1 MMPQLCPEVR
11 MHLIKRHYLIGGGA
25 ILLAAALTLG
35 AVARRDEPD
44 SVTLPEHTAIRVTL
58 DQSLASNQSRPGDL
72 FEATVS
78 DAVVLDGK
86 VVIPQ
91 GSHAEGLVMDAEKS
105 GRLKGR
111 PRLLL
116 ALQTVQVDGQNYD
129 VRTKPDQR
137 IGRGHKKHNLAWIGG
152 GAAGGALIGAV
163 AAGGTGALIGG
174 PIGAGAGTTVALLRG
189 KRDIKLPAETPLK
202 FELSEPATVKVKS

>member
-1 MMPQLCPEVR
+1 

-25 ILLAAALTLG
+25 IVLAAALTLG
-35 AVARRDEPD
+35 AAARRDEPD

-137 IGRGHKKHNLAWIGG
+137 IGRGHKKHNFAWIGG